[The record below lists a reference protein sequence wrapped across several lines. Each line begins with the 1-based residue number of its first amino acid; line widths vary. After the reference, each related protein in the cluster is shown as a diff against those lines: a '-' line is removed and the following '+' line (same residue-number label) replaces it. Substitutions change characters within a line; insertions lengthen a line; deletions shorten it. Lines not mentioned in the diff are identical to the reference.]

1 MTSNSDGKFMSRFVA
16 VVLVGL
22 AFAASL
28 AMVAQ
33 GERSLFAEPAVAQ
46 GPVATEVAAAP

>member
-1 MTSNSDGKFMSRFVA
+1 MTSNSDGKFVSRFVA

-22 AFAASL
+22 AFVASL

-33 GERSLFAEPAVAQ
+33 GERSLFADPASAE
-46 GPVATEVAAAP
+46 VATAQQD

>member
-1 MTSNSDGKFMSRFVA
+1 MTSNSDGKFLSRFVA

-33 GERSLFAEPAVAQ
+33 GERPLFAETSSAAVAT
-46 GPVATEVAAAP
+46 ATEVADAQ

>member
-1 MTSNSDGKFMSRFVA
+1 MTSNSDGKFFSRFVA
-16 VVLVGL
+16 VLLVGL

-33 GERSLFAEPAVAQ
+33 SERSLFDEPLSVA
-46 GPVATEVAAAP
+46 GPAAAAQ

>member
-1 MTSNSDGKFMSRFVA
+1 MTSNSDGKFLSRFVA

-33 GERSLFAEPAVAQ
+33 SERSLFDEPLSAAA
-46 GPVATEVAAAP
+46 PALTEVAVAE